1 MKFAIST
8 ILYTGK
14 DNGQYVWS
22 NDRVLG
28 YCFINTGNCAIQL
41 NKFILQPGGVL
52 KTLETGMV
60 DTTRW
65 QILFDTFSACST
77 TNAELTALIYESR

>member
-8 ILYTGK
+8 ILYTAK
-14 DNGQYVWS
+14 DNGSYVWS
-22 NDRVLG
+22 NENVIG

-41 NKFILQPGGVL
+41 NKFTLQPGGVL

-60 DTTRW
+60 DATRW
-65 QILFDTFSACST
+65 QIILDTFSACAI
-77 TNAELTALIYESR
+77 TNAQLTALIYEKR